1 MELDDDDEVTL
12 NEWNEMNKIG
22 LPAMYSTVF
31 WCLLVVLLFFF
42 FATVTRYPGRALP
55 YLACTGMCRW
65 TGYGF
70 QGLVR
75 LEQGVFFDRKP
86 FKECEDLRWMAYP
99 D

>member
-42 FATVTRYPGRALP
+42 LPRLLVTPEGHSLIWP
-55 YLACTGMCRW
+55 
-65 TGYGF
+65 
-70 QGLVR
+70 VR
-75 LEQGVFFDRKP
+75 VGVAEQGMVFKVLSLKQGIQFH
-86 FKECEDLRWMAYP
+86 Y
-99 D
+99 